1 MFVRAGELQ
10 RSEFENVEQDG
21 PSSVENPAE
30 SQPDRTTE
38 GEGERQQQSP
48 QIDTEEKDTEV
59 QEEPPLFVIDTVGES
74 VPDTGLPDP
83 TIPDPDQSDET
94 SEDEVV
100 FTGRNASKPIVI
112 DETEVHIVQK
122 IPEPGPVHRTEELTL
137 RTQQSHPTHNHRK
150 PPQRKRHQWS
160 PENDDMIADYIANMD
175 QEYLIEEEE
184 EDDRAQAEIEGGA
197 GVSDVMVNSGSSS
210 GEDNDEV
217 GVEDSIDGKQRVIS
231 YRSDLPNMDVLVL
244 AKMYLDTKPDPSATS
259 DKGDIELATP
269 GTSDMESD
277 EDDEDEDDLDTDL
290 LEQLALEYASS
301 HKKKKGR
308 AGKGAFP
315 SASAFAD
322 AIDDDPYYG
331 FDIMDFNRPSLMKSG
346 RGKKPPALDMDWMLS
361 DSELEH
367 LQDVWQTDRKKKKEK
382 KKEREELRSQGLLG
396 KDPENADLRARY
408 SKGMNMEELMTELR
422 AFLMSSKSTYVISA
436 FLLVSFSFTRQS
448 C

>member
-1 MFVRAGELQ
+1 MASPHRFTMQQEALNTETHHRSWSHNNLRSKAVMFVRAGELQ

-59 QEEPPLFVIDTVGES
+59 QEEPLLFVIDTVGES

-210 GEDNDEV
+210 GEDNDEI
-217 GVEDSIDGKQRVIS
+217 GVEDSIDGKQRVIL
-231 YRSDLPNMDVLVL
+231 Y
-244 AKMYLDTKPDPSATS
+244 
-259 DKGDIELATP
+259 
-269 GTSDMESD
+269 
-277 EDDEDEDDLDTDL
+277 
-290 LEQLALEYASS
+290 
-301 HKKKKGR
+301 
-308 AGKGAFP
+308 
-315 SASAFAD
+315 
-322 AIDDDPYYG
+322 
-331 FDIMDFNRPSLMKSG
+331 
-346 RGKKPPALDMDWMLS
+346 
-361 DSELEH
+361 
-367 LQDVWQTDRKKKKEK
+367 
-382 KKEREELRSQGLLG
+382 
-396 KDPENADLRARY
+396 
-408 SKGMNMEELMTELR
+408 
-422 AFLMSSKSTYVISA
+422 
-436 FLLVSFSFTRQS
+436 
-448 C
+448 